1 MFLYED
7 IQWENSNSLL
17 VGFYAGDGVREF
29 ILPLSSGDFVNLDT
43 TSNVSPEIAGF
54 YVFRVDQS
62 NIIEQGTYV
71 HTL

>member
-7 IQWENSNSLL
+7 IQWEDPVDSDNL

-29 ILPLSSGDFVNLDT
+29 VLPLSSGDFVNLNT

-54 YVFRVDQS
+54 YAFRVDQS
-62 NIIEQGTYV
+62 DITEQGT
-71 HTL
+71 